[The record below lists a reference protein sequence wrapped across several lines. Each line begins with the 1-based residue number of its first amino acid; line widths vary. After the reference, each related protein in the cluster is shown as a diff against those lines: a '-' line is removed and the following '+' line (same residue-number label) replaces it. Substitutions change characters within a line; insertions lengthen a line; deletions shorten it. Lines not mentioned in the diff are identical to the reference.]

1 MSDNSGID
9 NVTLFYT
16 QGGSSQYTSTTM
28 SGSDDAYSG
37 TIPGSAVTQNG
48 LIYYVTAQDLLGYIT
63 ITDTI
68 GVSVNFAS
76 GTLTTSS
83 ATSSAYPT
91 GLPID
96 VWRLISTPAVLTE
109 TSTSQV
115 LDELG
120 TQDDATWR
128 LFRYD
133 PVSATYK
140 SNPLEIN
147 TTEAYWI

>member
-63 ITDTI
+63 TTDTI

-96 VWRLISTPAVLTE
+96 VWRLISTPAVL
-109 TSTSQV
+109 
-115 LDELG
+115 D
-120 TQDDATWR
+120 R
-128 LFRYD
+128 
-133 PVSATYK
+133 K
-140 SNPLEIN
+140 SVV
-147 TTEAYWI
+147 